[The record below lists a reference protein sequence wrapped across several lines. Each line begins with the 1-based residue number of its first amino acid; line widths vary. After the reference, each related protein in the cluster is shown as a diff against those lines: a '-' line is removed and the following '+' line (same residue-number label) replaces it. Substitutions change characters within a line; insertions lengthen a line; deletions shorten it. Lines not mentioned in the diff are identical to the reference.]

1 MCKLKQVILSIL
13 LLIVFKNP
21 SSAQVQASSVI
32 EDRLKG
38 LGVVLTKS
46 APSSGNVIGAVTV
59 GNLVFLSGHGPDKP
73 EGGQIIGKVGDNL
86 TIEEGREAARLAGIA
101 LLKTLKSEIG
111 NLDRVKRIVKVLG
124 MVNATPELTQQPKVI
139 NGFSEFIVEVFG
151 REKGP
156 HARSAVGVSSL
167 PSGIAVEIEMIVEIE

>member
-1 MCKLKQVILSIL
+1 MRKIKHIILSIL
-13 LLIVFKNP
+13 FLVILKKF
-21 SSAQVQASSVI
+21 SLAQIPTTSII
-32 EDRLKG
+32 ENRLKT
-38 LGVVLTKS
+38 LGVILPEST
-46 APSSGNVIGAVTV
+46 PSSGNVIGAVTV

-73 EGGQIIGKVGDNL
+73 EGGQVIGKVGDNL

-124 MVNATPELTQQPKVI
+124 MVNATPDLTEQPKVI

-151 REKGP
+151 KEKGP
-156 HARSAVGVSSL
+156 HARSAVGLNSL